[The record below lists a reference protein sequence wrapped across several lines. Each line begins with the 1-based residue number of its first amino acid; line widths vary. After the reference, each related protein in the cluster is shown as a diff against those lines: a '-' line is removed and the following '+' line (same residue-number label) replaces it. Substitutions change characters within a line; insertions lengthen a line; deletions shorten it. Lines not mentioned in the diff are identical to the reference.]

1 MTSTHR
7 VPRSLAPVLLS
18 AASLALFILALLDV
32 AWTSVCLFIYL
43 VEPGLIQGGAES
55 WLMDR
60 QESPLNFFFF
70 N

>member
-7 VPRSLAPVLLS
+7 VPRSLAPVSLS

-43 VEPGLIQGGAES
+43 VEPGLI
-55 WLMDR
+55 
-60 QESPLNFFFF
+60 
-70 N
+70 